1 MRKSALAMSG
11 TLLFFSTLG
20 IFAPQKTLSS
30 EAVQDFEIEG
40 TGLFM
45 CQCPG
50 YACPCQTNGR
60 PTLGTCYAA
69 DFAHIRKG
77 HYGKMPLDGLNVV
90 MVGNL
95 VDMNAGRLHAT
106 LYLDEK
112 GSPAQ
117 RDAMQAMVEYMNAEY
132 VALAGEAPVPIN
144 KVKSARIQFHGSADN
159 TLYTVDLPGILQE
172 KAVLKRDPSGKPIS
186 TLAAMDMWSNTVHYA
201 DNVEFKY
208 HDKELGKSWD
218 YSGRQAN
225 LKFFHLSKQMYQNR
239 EMLGQ
244 HGDMSGKWTPK
255 QNAIIQ
261 KAGLN

>member
-1 MRKSALAMSG
+1 MRKSALAISG

-20 IFAPQKTLSS
+20 I
-30 EAVQDFEIEG
+30 E
-40 TGLFM
+40 
-45 CQCPG
+45 
-50 YACPCQTNGR
+50 
-60 PTLGTCYAA
+60 
-69 DFAHIRKG
+69 
-77 HYGKMPLDGLNVV
+77 
-90 MVGNL
+90 
-95 VDMNAGRLHAT
+95 
-106 LYLDEK
+106 
-112 GSPAQ
+112 
-117 RDAMQAMVEYMNAEY
+117 
-132 VALAGEAPVPIN
+132 
-144 KVKSARIQFHGSADN
+144 FHGSEDN

-186 TLAAMDMWSNTVHYA
+186 TLAAMDMWSNKVHYA

-261 KAGLN
+261 RVGLN